1 MEIAVS
7 LPFVA
12 WAVYL
17 HRSNWSNFA
26 ALKRSPS
33 LNLLHCNLAFQIAQI
48 ISKNDKWDPFR
59 ELDSPL

>member
-33 LNLLHCNLAFQIAQI
+33 LNLLGF
-48 ISKNDKWDPFR
+48 S
-59 ELDSPL
+59 DSTNNKQK

>member
-1 MEIAVS
+1 MTFQGYKCKEQHAIIMEIAVS

-33 LNLLHCNLAFQIAQI
+33 LNLLGF
-48 ISKNDKWDPFR
+48 S
-59 ELDSPL
+59 DSTNNKQK